1 MEDFEE
7 PSSSEDLVRRGTT
20 AVGTG
25 AAAGAAVGVV
35 VGAIAGA
42 LAGAFVWSATAIS
55 KEALRRFRE
64 HQIEDDEYEDDES

>member
-1 MEDFEE
+1 MQDIEE
-7 PSSSEDLVRRGTT
+7 PRSSEEIMRRGTK

-35 VGAIAGA
+35 VGAVAGA
-42 LAGAFVWSATAIS
+42 LAGAFVWSATAIT

-64 HQIEDDEYEDDES
+64 HQLEDDEYEEDDA